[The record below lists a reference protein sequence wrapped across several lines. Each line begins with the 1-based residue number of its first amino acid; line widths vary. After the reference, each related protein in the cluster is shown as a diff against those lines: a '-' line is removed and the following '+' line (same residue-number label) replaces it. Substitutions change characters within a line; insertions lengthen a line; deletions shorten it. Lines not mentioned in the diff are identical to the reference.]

1 MSDPEFS
8 EWWVEATIKVKYL
21 FKGKGY
27 NKPEDVTL
35 IEAGELEVML
45 DKDAADCLF
54 VDNQIA
60 RFDEVEVIDIKA
72 YKRELERVGE
82 QK

>member
-1 MSDPEFS
+1 MEKES

-21 FKGKGY
+21 FRGIGY
-27 NKPEDVTL
+27 NKPEDVTA

-45 DKDAADCLF
+45 DKDVADVLYT
-54 VDNQIA
+54 DNQVA

-72 YKRELERVGE
+72 TKKEATISE
-82 QK
+82 K